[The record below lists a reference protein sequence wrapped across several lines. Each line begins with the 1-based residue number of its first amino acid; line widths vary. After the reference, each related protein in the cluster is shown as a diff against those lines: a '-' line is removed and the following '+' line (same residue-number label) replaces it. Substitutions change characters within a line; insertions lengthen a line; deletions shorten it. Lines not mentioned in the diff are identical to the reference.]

1 GLVRTASLD
10 QKKPSRKRTPSG
22 GSATN
27 GSTRQQKN
35 PPATKKP
42 AGSVASSSS
51 AKTAANSNRTG
62 RSAPGNSSSAKEGGV
77 GKASAQRNQS
87 GGSGTSSQGSEKSG
101 RSRGSQAGQGKGKG
115 PPSFLLR
122 GGLSGGGGNGES
134 PPLTGDGFRQWSNR
148 MRDVEEML
156 EDPKLR
162 AKAAAIRD
170 RGRAMRVE
178 FKRHARKPNWDV
190 VRGKLLKPLLELQN
204 HISEEIANRE
214 SKRSLAPID
223 RDPVPLRFDDLV
235 RRSYE
240 RLAADKERAGA
251 GGDK

>member
-1 GLVRTASLD
+1 M
-10 QKKPSRKRTPSG
+10 
-22 GSATN
+22 
-27 GSTRQQKN
+27 
-35 PPATKKP
+35 
-42 AGSVASSSS
+42 
-51 AKTAANSNRTG
+51 
-62 RSAPGNSSSAKEGGV
+62 
-77 GKASAQRNQS
+77 
-87 GGSGTSSQGSEKSG
+87 
-101 RSRGSQAGQGKGKG
+101 
-115 PPSFLLR
+115 
-122 GGLSGGGGNGES
+122 
-134 PPLTGDGFRQWSNR
+134 TGDGFRQWSNR

-235 RRSYE
+235 RRYYE
-240 RLAADKERAGA
+240 RLAADKERAGTGA